1 MKAVWGSRILLAGTP
16 LMLFAICG
24 ICIYVVVLF
33 G

>member
-1 MKAVWGSRILLAGTP
+1 
-16 LMLFAICG
+16 MLFAICG